1 MIKNLKKFA
10 LYLIAVLGI
19 GGIIFNLFQI
29 IVIISGGYNRNPE
42 IDSPILQIL
51 DSIALT
57 ALSLALSL
65 AVSIMVIRMI
75 KQSN

>member
-10 LYLIAVLGI
+10 LYLIAILGI

-29 IVIISGGYNRNPE
+29 IVIISGAYNRNPE
-42 IDSPILQIL
+42 IESPILQIL

-65 AVSIMVIRMI
+65 AVSVMVIRMI
-75 KQSN
+75 KQTN

>member
-1 MIKNLKKFA
+1 MLKKFA
-10 LYLIAVLGI
+10 LYLIAILGI

-42 IDSPILQIL
+42 IESPILQIL

-65 AVSIMVIRMI
+65 AVSVMVIRMI
-75 KQSN
+75 KQTN